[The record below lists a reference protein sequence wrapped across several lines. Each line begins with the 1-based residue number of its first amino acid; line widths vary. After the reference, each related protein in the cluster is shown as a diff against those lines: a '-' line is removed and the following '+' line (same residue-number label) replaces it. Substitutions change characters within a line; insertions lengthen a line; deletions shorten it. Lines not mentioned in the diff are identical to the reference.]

1 MLPILKCGQMEHART
16 ARTGLTLAKLVLSVT
31 LTGTTLSDNHRA
43 GLSVEVWHSH
53 WQSHVSTGVVAL
65 FRSPHASA
73 GLHPVVV
80 QPTRECRFA
89 TSLSC
94 SPHASA
100 GLHQRC
106 LASRTL
112 QPRHLAAYTQVQVC
126 NLVGMQPTREC
137 GFASM
142 LSCSP
147 HTCAGLQP
155 CCHAAHTHARV
166 CICIVLQ
173 PTRECRF
180 ATSLSCS
187 PHASAGLHQRCL
199 ASRTLQP
206 HHLAA
211 YTQVQ
216 VCNLVVM
223 QPTRECG
230 FASTLPCISYI
241 ATTPSCSPHVSAG
254 LQPRCHAAHMQVRVC
269 IHVAL
274 QLVHCNHTIL
284 QLTRKCRFA
293 TSLSCSP
300 HASAGL
306 HPRCFAAHT
315 HVQVR
320 SHVVMQPTRTRGFA
334 FASSCSLHASAG
346 LQPRCHAAHTRVR
359 VCIHVV

>member
-65 FRSPHASA
+65 FGSPHASA
-73 GLHPVVV
+73 GFHL
-80 QPTRECRFA
+80 
-89 TSLSC
+89 
-94 SPHASA
+94 
-100 GLHQRC
+100 RC
-106 LASRTL
+106 
-112 QPRHLAAYTQVQVC
+112 LAAYTQVQAC
-126 NLVGMQPTREC
+126 NLVVMQPTREC
-137 GFASM
+137 GFASTLCHAAHTRVRVRIHVVLQPTPMCRFAAM

-147 HTCAGLQP
+147 HACAGL
-155 CCHAAHTHARV
+155 HLHRLAAHTR
-166 CICIVLQ
+166 
-173 PTRECRF
+173 
-180 ATSLSCS
+180 
-187 PHASAGLHQRCL
+187 
-199 ASRTLQP
+199 
-206 HHLAA
+206 
-211 YTQVQ
+211 VQ

-241 ATTPSCSPHVSAG
+241 ATTPSCSLHASAG
-254 LQPRCHAAHMQVRVC
+254 LQPCCHAVHTQVRVC

-300 HASAGL
+300 HTSAGL
-306 HPRCFAAHT
+306 HPSCLASHM
-315 HVQVR
+315 QVR
-320 SHVVMQPTRTRGFA
+320 VSKLVVMRSTSKCGLALTL
-334 FASSCSLHASAG
+334 SCSPHA
-346 LQPRCHAAHTRVR
+346 
-359 VCIHVV
+359 